1 MSGFSGREMIEAMV
15 RGDLP
20 PPPMA
25 SHLGLR
31 LTDVGDGHAEMR
43 VSHEPFHANAG
54 GFAHGGLAA
63 AMIDSVTGCALWT
76 RIADGNRI
84 ATVELG
90 ITYVRAVGPDVEE
103 LIATG
108 RVIHLGGSIGVAN
121 GEVRDPE
128 GTLYATGRATYA
140 VLRPD
145 RESPQGVRSSA
156 DDS

>member
-1 MSGFSGREMIEAMV
+1 MGFSGREMIEAMV
-15 RGDLP
+15 RGEVP

-31 LTDVGDGHAEMR
+31 LTDVGDGYAEMR
-43 VSHEPFHANAG
+43 VRHESHHANAG
-54 GFAHGGLAA
+54 GVAHGGLAA

-76 RIADGNRI
+76 EVPDGQRI

-90 ITYVRAVGPDVEE
+90 VTYIRAVGSEVDE
-103 LIATG
+103 LVATG
-108 RVIHLGGSIGVAN
+108 TVVHLGGSIGVAN
-121 GEVRDPE
+121 GEVRDAD

-145 RESPQGVRSSA
+145 RDSPGS
-156 DDS
+156 